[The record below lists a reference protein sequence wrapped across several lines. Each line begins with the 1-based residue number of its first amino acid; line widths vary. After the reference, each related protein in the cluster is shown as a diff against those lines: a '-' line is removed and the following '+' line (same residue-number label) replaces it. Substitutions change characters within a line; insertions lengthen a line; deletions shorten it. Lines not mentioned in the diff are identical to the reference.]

1 MLIRFFDLLIS
12 FSVLLLLLPFFLVI
26 GIIIIMDS
34 RGGAFYRQWRVGKN
48 GKEFELIKFRT
59 MFAGAQK
66 QGGLT
71 IGARDSRITKSGLFL
86 RRYKLDELPQL
97 INVLAGNMSL
107 VGPRPEIRKYVD
119 HYTPDQMTILS
130 VKPGITDWASIEY
143 ISENEILGNAV
154 DPEKEYIEVVL
165 PAKIRLNRRYIEN
178 RGLREYFKIMFI
190 TAAKILRG

>member
-1 MLIRFFDLLIS
+1 MIRFFDLLIS

-26 GIIIIMDS
+26 CIIIIMDS
-34 RGGAFYRQWRVGKN
+34 RGGAFYKQWRVGKD
-48 GKEFELIKFRT
+48 GKDFELIKFRT
-59 MFAGAQK
+59 MVAGAQK
-66 QGGLT
+66 HGGLT

-97 INVLAGNMSL
+97 INVLAGDMSL

-119 HYTPDQMTILS
+119 FYTPEQMNILS
-130 VKPGITDWASIEY
+130 VRPGITDWASIEY
-143 ISENEILGNAV
+143 ISENEILGNAN

-178 RGLREYFKIMFI
+178 RGLREYFKILFI
-190 TAAKILRG
+190 TAGKILRG

>member
-1 MLIRFFDLLIS
+1 MIRFFDLLIS

-26 GIIIIMDS
+26 CIIIIVDS
-34 RGGAFYRQWRVGKN
+34 RGGAFYRQWRVGKD

-59 MFAGAQK
+59 MVSGAQNL
-66 QGGLT
+66 GGLT
-71 IGARDSRITKSGLFL
+71 IGARDSRITKSGFFL

-97 INVLAGNMSL
+97 INVLAGDMSL

-119 HYTPDQMTILS
+119 LYTPEQRSILS

-143 ISENEILGNAV
+143 ISENEILGNAN
-154 DPEKEYIEVVL
+154 DPEKEYIGVVL

-178 RGLREYFKIMFI
+178 RGLREYFKILFI
-190 TAAKILRG
+190 TARKILRG